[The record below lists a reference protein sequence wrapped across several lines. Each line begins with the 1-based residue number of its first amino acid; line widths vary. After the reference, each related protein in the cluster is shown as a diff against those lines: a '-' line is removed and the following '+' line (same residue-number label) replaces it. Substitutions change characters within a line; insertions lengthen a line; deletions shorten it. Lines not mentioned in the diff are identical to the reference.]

1 MSGVLPGFAFAFVR
15 NCVGFGSR
23 VSGGFGFL
31 LLQFVFWIWGFC
43 FLAGLGWAAAG
54 LGWAFFAHV

>member
-23 VSGGFGFL
+23 VSGGFVFL